1 MYLKRL
7 ELQGFKSFAAKTVL
21 DFDPGLT
28 AVVGPNGSGKSN
40 LADALRWVMGEQ
52 SLKLL
57 RGKKSEDVIFA
68 GSDKKSKLSFAEVA
82 LTFDNKDRKIPL
94 EYSEVVIT
102 RRLYRNGES
111 EYLINNQRAR
121 LLDVVDALMR
131 SGFGATNYA
140 VIGQGTIDQMIL
152 AGPAEVKNLI
162 EEASG
167 VKPYYIKREK
177 TLRRLDTTSENLSR
191 VSELLA
197 EIEPR
202 LRSLRRQA
210 KRMEERES
218 IAKELASLQME
229 FFGNQ
234 MYLIELDLNA
244 VNQQVNLRLKSI

>member
-7 ELQGFKSFAAKTVL
+7 ELQGFKSFAHKTVL
-21 DFDPGLT
+21 DFEPGMT
-28 AVVGPNGSGKSN
+28 SVVGPNGSGKSN
-40 LADALRWVMGEQ
+40 IADALRWVMGEQ

-68 GSDKKSKLSFAEVA
+68 GSDKKSKQSMAEVS
-82 LTFDNKDRKIPL
+82 LTFDNRDHKIPV

-102 RRLYRNGES
+102 RRLFRNGES
-111 EYLINNQRAR
+111 EYLMNNQRVR

-152 AGPAEVKNLI
+152 AGPAEIKNLV
-162 EEASG
+162 EAAG

-177 TLRRLDTTSENLSR
+177 TTRRLEQTEENLSR
-191 VSELLA
+191 VSELIA

-202 LRSLRRQA
+202 LRSLKRQA
-210 KRMEERES
+210 KRMEEREVV
-218 IAKELASLQME
+218 ATELKQLQLE
-229 FFGNQ
+229 YFGQ
-234 MYLIELDLNA
+234 AM
-244 VNQQVNLRLKSI
+244 